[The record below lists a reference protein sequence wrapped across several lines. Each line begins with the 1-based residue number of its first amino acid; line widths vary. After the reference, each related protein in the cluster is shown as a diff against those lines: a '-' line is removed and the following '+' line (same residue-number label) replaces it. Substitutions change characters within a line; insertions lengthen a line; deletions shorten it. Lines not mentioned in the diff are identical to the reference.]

1 MKTPP
6 LSLVIIISAAF
17 TALGTPAAAQV
28 VLPNGPNRDLVAR
41 ICSACHDLGMV
52 VGTGGRSRAGWNGSI
67 DDMVQNGL
75 SISPEERATVLDY
88 LSTYLPFRQ

>member
-41 ICSACHDLGMV
+41 VCSACHDLGMV
-52 VGTGGRSRAGWNGSI
+52 VGTGGRSRAGWNGTI